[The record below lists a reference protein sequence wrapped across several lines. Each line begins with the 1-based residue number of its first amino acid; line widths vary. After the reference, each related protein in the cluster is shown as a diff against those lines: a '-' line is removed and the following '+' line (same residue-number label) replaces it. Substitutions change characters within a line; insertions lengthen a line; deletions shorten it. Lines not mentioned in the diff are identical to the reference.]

1 MRQSPSTYN
10 DTCAIW
16 YLPRSKDIQCTLSN
30 CKHAYIIHTIDRNKE
45 ASGSSESLIHCC
57 LFPVNYLNFTWKFYL
72 FISDHLIISME
83 TTPTYTK
90 TTPEING
97 EPAVKKHCR
106 LLNGGLSPHK
116 NGLTPVRQRLEQ
128 QRKKLMET
136 DNAGQQETS
145 PTLQKLRDTPGNR
158 RPRGHTSC

>member
-1 MRQSPSTYN
+1 MTHVQYDTYLVVKIFNVLSLIVNMHRLSILSIETLRQVVH
-10 DTCAIW
+10 
-16 YLPRSKDIQCTLSN
+16 LSFEN
-30 CKHAYIIHTIDRNKE
+30 
-45 ASGSSESLIHCC
+45 SLIHPY
-57 LFPVNYLNFTWKFYL
+57 LFPVNYLNFTWKCYL
-72 FISDHLIISME
+72 FISDHLISSME
-83 TTPTYTK
+83 KTPTYTK